1 MEGCTNADFIRLAAE
16 ANTTP
21 KAFVP
26 KGAETI
32 EQLKKRAVKFF
43 HWLCNTLVK
52 SQGHSVA
59 NSASRT
65 GEVVSSPEEQNSR
78 TLSSD
83 KDAKCMDDNV
93 TDAVALTSE
102 SKELSSGSSPDNN
115 PFANVLVVSHGGTI
129 RQMLCHFSKNLPS
142 DFSAESR
149 RKISSV
155 SPNTGV
161 SKLIVYVNETTKA
174 PSFIKCISVYD
185 GSHLKTSTERSKDS

>member
-1 MEGCTNADFIRLAAE
+1 MEGRTNADFIRLAAE

-52 SQGHSVA
+52 NKGHSVV
-59 NSASRT
+59 NSA
-65 GEVVSSPEEQNSR
+65 EVVSSPEEQNSR

-83 KDAKCMDDNV
+83 KDAKCMDGN
-93 TDAVALTSE
+93 AVALTSE

-129 RQMLCHFSKNLPS
+129 RQMLCHFSKSLPS
-142 DFSAESR
+142 EFSAESR